1 MQLMIYYGR
10 KSSGVCASHDERQ
23 CISLLKGPGVGPG
36 GEISWNDR
44 MLIPMDTVPSIYNC
58 IIIRLSYVLIVEA
71 MTEAGNLSVE
81 VPIVIGTRPFQ
92 GE

>member
-23 CISLLKGPGVGPG
+23 CISLLKGPSVGPG

-44 MLIPMDTVPSIYNC
+44 MLIPMDTACP
-58 IIIRLSYVLIVEA
+58 
-71 MTEAGNLSVE
+71 
-81 VPIVIGTRPFQ
+81 
-92 GE
+92 

>member
-1 MQLMIYYGR
+1 MSLAFITV
-10 KSSGVCASHDERQ
+10 SSSVY
-23 CISLLKGPGVGPG
+23 L
-36 GEISWNDR
+36 N
-44 MLIPMDTVPSIYNC
+44 
-58 IIIRLSYVLIVEA
+58 YVLIVEA